1 MLLLLLLLLMEA
13 LNNIDQSQPKK
24 SLKSLHIKLVPIL
37 PSVSATSFPGSLSLR
52 RDGYERTLGTRL
64 QFLKWGIFQV

>member
-52 RDGYERTLGTRL
+52 RDG
-64 QFLKWGIFQV
+64 